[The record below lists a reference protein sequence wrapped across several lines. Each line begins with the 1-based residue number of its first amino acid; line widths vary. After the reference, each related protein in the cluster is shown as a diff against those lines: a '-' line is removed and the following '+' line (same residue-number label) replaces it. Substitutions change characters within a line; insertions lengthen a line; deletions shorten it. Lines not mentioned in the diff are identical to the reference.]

1 MKLIAYPFIK
11 WGRKLMGKDGGGY
24 GSADHENMIG
34 SSRMKTKLDEAIQK
48 IGDQGVELHKLK
60 QGIIGF
66 IEKWDKNRLEGLLP
80 IVQSDIIAKVL
91 ILKSLVISDMVDI
104 HEVLFTAVEHTD
116 EEWMALKQ
124 KVILNGVTAKPRD

>member
-1 MKLIAYPFIK
+1 
-11 WGRKLMGKDGGGY
+11 MGKDGGGY

-66 IEKWDKNRLEGLLP
+66 LEEWQRCKDNECTMELP
-80 IVQSDIIAKVL
+80 ELVAKVES
-91 ILKSLVISDMVDI
+91 LKQLVISDMVDI